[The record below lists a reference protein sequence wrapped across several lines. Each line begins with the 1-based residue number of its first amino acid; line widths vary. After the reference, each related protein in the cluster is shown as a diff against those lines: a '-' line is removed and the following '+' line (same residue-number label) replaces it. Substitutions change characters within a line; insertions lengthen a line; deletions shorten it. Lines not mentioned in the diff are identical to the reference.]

1 MVVSILFC
9 HPRGEAGYRQNT
21 HDFAKF
27 IWHQASPQ
35 WQFSDATFAKTARA
49 LDNPDHVAITIS
61 NYRWR
66 LGLEKGE
73 AKYAGYE
80 QRLAALPPIT
90 VPTITTEGANNGA
103 PHPAPAS
110 YRAKFTGKYE
120 HRDLPGAVNITRR
133 RRIRRRL
140 CRRWWTPI
148 VCNPRL
154 AGGATLRFRQH
165 GLCLWRVYFA
175 AGAAFGAY

>member
-1 MVVSILFC
+1 MVVSIYFAT
-9 HPRGEAGYRQNT
+9 PRGEAGYRQNT

-66 LGLEKGE
+66 PGLEKGE

-90 VPTITTEGANNGA
+90 VPTIT
-103 PHPAPAS
+103 
-110 YRAKFTGKYE
+110 
-120 HRDLPGAVNITRR
+120 PGR
-133 RRIRRRL
+133 
-140 CRRWWTPI
+140 
-148 VCNPRL
+148 
-154 AGGATLRFRQH
+154 GE
-165 GLCLWRVYFA
+165 
-175 AGAAFGAY
+175 

>member
-1 MVVSILFC
+1 MAKNRCRRRLSCRGGISSIL
-9 HPRGEAGYRQNT
+9 PARGEAGLPTIHPRLFRVYQQ
-21 HDFAKF
+21 
-27 IWHQASPQ
+27 HQASPQ

-90 VPTITTEGANNGA
+90 VPTITLEGSGMRRA
-103 PHPAPAS
+103 AS
-110 YRAKFTGKYE
+110 GSRQLPCQIYR
-120 HRDLPGAVNITRR
+120 
-133 RRIRRRL
+133 
-140 CRRWWTPI
+140 
-148 VCNPRL
+148 
-154 AGGATLRFRQH
+154 
-165 GLCLWRVYFA
+165 
-175 AGAAFGAY
+175 

>member
-1 MVVSILFC
+1 
-9 HPRGEAGYRQNT
+9 
-21 HDFAKF
+21 
-27 IWHQASPQ
+27 
-35 WQFSDATFAKTARA
+35 A

-90 VPTITTEGANNGA
+90 VPTITLEGANNGA

-120 HRDLPGAVNITRR
+120 HRDLPGAVGHNPPQEDPTAIVQAVVDAD
-133 RRIRRRL
+133 RL
-140 CRRWWTPI
+140 
-148 VCNPRL
+148 
-154 AGGATLRFRQH
+154 
-165 GLCLWRVYFA
+165 
-175 AGAAFGAY
+175 

>member
-9 HPRGEAGYRQNT
+9 HPAWEAGYRQNT

-35 WQFSDATFAKTARA
+35 WQFSDATFAKTAQA

-90 VPTITTEGANNGA
+90 VPTITLEGANNGA
-103 PHPAPAS
+103 PHPAPPATVPNLPVNMS
-110 YRAKFTGKYE
+110 TGICRE
-120 HRDLPGAVNITRR
+120 RWAITRR

-165 GLCLWRVYFA
+165 GLCL
-175 AGAAFGAY
+175 

>member
-1 MVVSILFC
+1 VVVSILFC
-9 HPRGEAGYRQNT
+9 HPAWGGRLPANT

-80 QRLAALPPIT
+80 QLAALPPIT
-90 VPTITTEGANNGA
+90 VPTITMEG
-103 PHPAPAS
+103 
-110 YRAKFTGKYE
+110 R
-120 HRDLPGAVNITRR
+120 ITA
-133 RRIRRRL
+133 RRIR
-140 CRRWWTPI
+140 
-148 VCNPRL
+148 
-154 AGGATLRFRQH
+154 LRQLPCQIYR
-165 GLCLWRVYFA
+165 
-175 AGAAFGAY
+175 